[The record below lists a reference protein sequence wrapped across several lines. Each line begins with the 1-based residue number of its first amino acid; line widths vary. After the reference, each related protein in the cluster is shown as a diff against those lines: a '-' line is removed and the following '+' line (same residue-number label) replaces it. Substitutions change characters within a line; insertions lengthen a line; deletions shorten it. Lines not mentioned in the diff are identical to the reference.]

1 MFSFGREAYSYWQSL
16 IRLVYPAS
24 CPVCRIPL
32 LLNERYL
39 CSHCTLKIKPIPDPK
54 CIKCARPLPPYGPT
68 RTLCP
73 VCISKRPAYH
83 RGFALVTYEPQV
95 KTIFH
100 EIKFQKK
107 PWLLKVFSKLLSDF
121 VHSSL
126 TLTHYDLVVP
136 IPLDWR
142 KARERGF
149 NQAEIIARMLK
160 NYSPH
165 PTLSLWERGRGEG
178 ITISSIIQKTKK
190 TVPQSQLRRHER
202 LNNLN
207 RAFSIKRPGEIKG
220 KHILLV
226 DDIFTTGS
234 TVNECARLLKEH
246 GAERVDFFT
255 IARS

>member
-1 MFSFGREAYSYWQSL
+1 MFSFGKELNAYWQSV

-39 CSHCTLKIKPIPDPK
+39 CSHCTLKIKSIPDPK
-54 CIKCARPLPPYGPT
+54 CIKCARPLPPYGPA

-73 VCISKRPAYH
+73 ACISKRPAYH

-136 IPLDWR
+136 VPLDWR

-149 NQAEIIARMLK
+149 NQAELIARMLEK
-160 NYSPH
+160 TNSK
-165 PTLSLWERGRGEG
+165 SK
-178 ITISSIIQKTKK
+178 IKVCQMIKKTKK
-190 TVPQSQLRRHER
+190 TIPQSQLKRSER

-207 RAFSIKRPGEIKG
+207 RAFSIKRPGEING